1 MNQHL
6 FVLYLC
12 FMSKTNHFQGKIVWI
27 TGASSGIG
35 KELSIQLAKLGAK
48 LILSSRKENLLRD
61 LKESLPFKEEHTVL
75 PMDLAKPNEF
85 EGLMQR
91 VEARYDR
98 IDLLI
103 QNGGISQRA
112 TAADSSEEVVRRIM
126 EVNFFG
132 NVFLMKR
139 VLPKLRASHGQ
150 VLVISSIAGK
160 FGFYLRSSYSASKHA
175 LHGYYESLALEE
187 EKHGV
192 SVTIACPGK
201 INTPISTNAL
211 DSRGQKHGEM
221 DHNQETGM
229 PVEECVS
236 QLLDAV
242 SRRKREV
249 LVGNKEVKAVTLKR
263 FFPVLFWKIIKKQSA
278 T

>member
-1 MNQHL
+1 
-6 FVLYLC
+6 
-12 FMSKTNHFQGKIVWI
+12 MSKTNHFQGKIVWI

-61 LKESLPFKEEHTVL
+61 LKESLPSKEEHTVL

-263 FFPVLFWKIIKKQSA
+263 FFPALFWKIIKKQSA

>member
-1 MNQHL
+1 MNQRL

-12 FMSKTNHFQGKIVWI
+12 FMSKRNHFQGKVVWL

-35 KELSIQLAKLGAK
+35 KELSIQLSKLGAK
-48 LILSSRKENLLRD
+48 LILSSRKEELLIE
-61 LKESLPFKEEHTVL
+61 LKEKLPQKEQHMVL
-75 PMDLAKPNEF
+75 ALDLAKPDEF
-85 EGLMQR
+85 DALIKQ
-91 VEARYDR
+91 VLARYDQ

-112 TAADSSEEVVRRIM
+112 GAAESSEEVVRRIM

-132 NVFLMKR
+132 NVFLTKK
-139 VLPKLRASHGQ
+139 VLPKLRESNGQ

-160 FGFYLRSSYSASKHA
+160 FGFFLRSTYSASKHA
-175 LHGYYESLALEE
+175 LHGFYESLALEE
-187 EKHGV
+187 EENGI

-211 DSRGQKHGEM
+211 DSKGQKHGEM

-229 PVEECVS
+229 PVEKCVE
-236 QLLDAV
+236 QLLHAV
-242 SRRKREV
+242 SEGKREV
-249 LVGNKEVKAVTLKR
+249 LIGNKEIKAVTLKR
-263 FFPVLFWKIIKKQSA
+263 FFPTLFWKVIKKQPA

>member
-1 MNQHL
+1 
-6 FVLYLC
+6 
-12 FMSKTNHFQGKIVWI
+12 VWL

-35 KELSIQLAKLGAK
+35 KELSIQLANLGAK
-48 LILSSRKENLLRD
+48 LILSSRKEQLLID
-61 LKESLPFKEEHTVL
+61 LKTILPREEEHMVL
-75 PMDLAKPNEF
+75 PMDLAKSDEF
-85 EGLMQR
+85 EGLMQK
-91 VEARYDR
+91 VTARYGD

-112 TAADSSEEVVRRIM
+112 NAAESSEEVVRRIM

-132 NVFLMKR
+132 NVFLMKK
-139 VLPKLRASHGQ
+139 VLPKLRESNGQ

-160 FGFYLRSSYSASKHA
+160 FGFFLRSSYSASKHA

-187 EKHGV
+187 EENGV

-211 DSRGQKHGEM
+211 DSKGEKHGEM

-229 PVEECVS
+229 PVEECAA
-236 QLLDAV
+236 QLLRAV
-242 SRRKREV
+242 SEKKREV
-249 LVGNKEVKAVTLKR
+249 LIGNKEIKAVTLKR
-263 FFPVLFWKIIKKQSA
+263 FFPALFWKIIRKQSA

>member
-1 MNQHL
+1 
-6 FVLYLC
+6 
-12 FMSKTNHFQGKIVWI
+12 MSKRNYFQGKVVWL

-35 KELSIQLAKLGAK
+35 KELSIQLSKLGAT
-48 LILSSRKENLLRD
+48 LILSSRKEQLLIELCQNLPR
-61 LKESLPFKEEHTVL
+61 KEEHLVL
-75 PMDLAKPNEF
+75 PLDLAKPQEF
-85 EGLMQR
+85 DDLMRQ
-91 VEARYDR
+91 VEARYGK

-112 TAADSSEEVVRRIM
+112 TAAESSEDVVRRIM

-132 NVFLMKR
+132 NVFLMKK
-139 VLPKLRASHGQ
+139 VLPKLRESKGQ

-160 FGFYLRSSYSASKHA
+160 FGFFLRSSYSASKHA

-187 EKHGV
+187 EENGI

-211 DSRGQKHGEM
+211 DSQGENHGEM
-221 DHNQETGM
+221 DHNQKTGM
-229 PVEECVS
+229 PVEECAA
-236 QLLDAV
+236 QLLRAV
-242 SRRKREV
+242 SHRKREV
-249 LVGNKEVKAVTLKR
+249 LIGNKEIKAVTLKR
-263 FFPVLFWKIIKKQSA
+263 FFPALFWKIIRKQSA